1 MRLIKQL
8 VYTNLIIIMLIVIIP
23 VQKQAQTLIS
33 NEIDVS
39 ENQIEEIS
47 SRGTEEFR
55 QSSDMIITKEQ
66 EIAEEVTHISEKGIQ
81 FIKEHER
88 MRFNREKV

>member
-1 MRLIKQL
+1 MSLIRQL

-39 ENQIEEIS
+39 ENLIEEIS

-55 QSSDMIITKEQ
+55 QNSDLTNEQ
-66 EIAEEVTHISEKGIQ
+66 EIAEEVTNISEKGIQ
-81 FIKEHER
+81 FIKGHER
-88 MRFNREKV
+88 MRFNCKKI

>member
-1 MRLIKQL
+1 MSLIRQL

-39 ENQIEEIS
+39 ENQTEEIS

-55 QSSDMIITKEQ
+55 QNSDLTNEQ
-66 EIAEEVTHISEKGIQ
+66 EIAEEVIHISEKGIQ
-81 FIKEHER
+81 FIKDHER
-88 MRFNREKV
+88 MRFSCKTL

>member
-1 MRLIKQL
+1 MSLIRQL

-39 ENQIEEIS
+39 ENLIEEIS
-47 SRGTEEFR
+47 SRGTEKFR
-55 QSSDMIITKEQ
+55 QNSDLTNEQ
-66 EIAEEVTHISEKGIQ
+66 EIAEEVIHISEKGIQ
-81 FIKEHER
+81 FIKDHER
-88 MRFNREKV
+88 MRFNCKKI

>member
-1 MRLIKQL
+1 MIKQL

-23 VQKQAQTLIS
+23 IPKQAQTLIS

-55 QSSDMIITKEQ
+55 QSFDITITNEQ
-66 EIAEEVTHISEKGIQ
+66 EIAEVVTNISEEGIQ
-81 FIKEHER
+81 FIKDHER
-88 MRFNREKV
+88 MRFSCKTL